1 MQVIYPGREIA
12 KWGRE
17 IGKGRRVLP
26 SGLPL
31 WGNGPGSCLDFGGPV
46 KNAHPRVTPPN
57 DEEAGLFIHQ
67 LWLVVGRRLLPR
79 VAPISSSLPH
89 SRTDT
94 AQWQKET
101 LRHKDLGSG
110 RWRSDLRAL
119 RG

>member
-1 MQVIYPGREIA
+1 MGARDREGKACATEQVTPVGKWTWILPGLR
-12 KWGRE
+12 
-17 IGKGRRVLP
+17 
-26 SGLPL
+26 
-31 WGNGPGSCLDFGGPV
+31 GSSEERP
-46 KNAHPRVTPPN
+46 PRVTPPN

-110 RWRSDLRAL
+110 RWRSELRAL